1 VSIREVAKELYRLER
16 EVAELEERLKSLPLQ
31 ERGESEDRLRR
42 ARAERDRLRKVL
54 EAKKEPPPYRKP
66 M

>member
-1 VSIREVAKELYRLER
+1 MSIREVARELYRLER
-16 EVAELEERLKSLPLQ
+16 EVEEMEGRLKDLPLQ
-31 ERGESEDRLRR
+31 ERGEWEDRLRK
-42 ARAERDRLRKVL
+42 AGAERDRLRKVL

>member
-16 EVAELEERLKSLPLQ
+16 EVDELEGRLKNLPPQ
-31 ERGESEDRLRR
+31 ERGEVEDRLRK
-42 ARAERDRLRKVL
+42 ARAERDNLRKVL